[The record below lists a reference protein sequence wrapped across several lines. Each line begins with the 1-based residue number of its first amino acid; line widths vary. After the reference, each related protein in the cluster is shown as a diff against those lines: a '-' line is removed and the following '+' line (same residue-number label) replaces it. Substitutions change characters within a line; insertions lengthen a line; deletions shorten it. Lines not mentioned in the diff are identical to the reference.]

1 MNVYKITDKFSDVIK
16 TSFIEKQGYSQ
27 YTEKVQSTGI
37 KNDFTVTEFPTQIV

>member
-1 MNVYKITDKFSDVIK
+1 MNVWRITGEFSDVMK

-37 KNDFTVTEFPTQIV
+37 KNVFTVAEFPTQIV